1 MTVNRGRTTH
11 RTPPPPL
18 EFSCG
23 PQKRSAM
30 ALRVA
35 AIALLGV
42 LMAGCRLDM
51 HIQPKYKGLEPSSF
65 FNDGRSARPVVPGTV
80 ARGELRTDEL
90 FYTGKINGKIAD
102 VFPFKITKN
111 DLERGQQRFDIYCS
125 PCHDYAGTGDGMIVQ
140 RGFPPPPSYHIARL
154 MKAPVGHFFDVMTNG
169 YGTMYSYAARVS
181 PRDRWCIAAY
191 IRALQLSQDAP
202 ESDVPPEELKKLE
215 GSAQ

>member
-1 MTVNRGRTTH
+1 
-11 RTPPPPL
+11 L
-18 EFSCG
+18 
-23 PQKRSAM
+23 
-30 ALRVA
+30 A

-65 FNDGRSARPVVPGTV
+65 FNDGRSARSVVPGTV

-90 FYTGKINGKIAD
+90 LDTGRINGKIAN
-102 VFPFKITKN
+102 VFPFKITKK

-181 PRDRWCIAAY
+181 PHDRWCIAAY

-202 ESDVPPEELKKLE
+202 ESDVPPQELKKLE